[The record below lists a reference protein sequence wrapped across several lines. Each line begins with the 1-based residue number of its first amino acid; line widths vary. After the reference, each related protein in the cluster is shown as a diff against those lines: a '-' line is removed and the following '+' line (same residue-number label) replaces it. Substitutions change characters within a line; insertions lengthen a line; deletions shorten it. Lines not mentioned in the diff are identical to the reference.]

1 MVTTVYGCVA
11 AQEAP
16 TTGKAEDGG
25 GGAAK
30 KGKSVKNTHEKV
42 TSAGKLSPGLRPD
55 IVNEISW

>member
-30 KGKSVKNTHEKV
+30 EEKECEEYSREGNVSGEAVTGVKARHCE
-42 TSAGKLSPGLRPD
+42 
-55 IVNEISW
+55 

>member
-30 KGKSVKNTHEKV
+30 KEEKESEEYSREGNVSGEAV
-42 TSAGKLSPGLRPD
+42 TGVEARHC
-55 IVNEISW
+55 E